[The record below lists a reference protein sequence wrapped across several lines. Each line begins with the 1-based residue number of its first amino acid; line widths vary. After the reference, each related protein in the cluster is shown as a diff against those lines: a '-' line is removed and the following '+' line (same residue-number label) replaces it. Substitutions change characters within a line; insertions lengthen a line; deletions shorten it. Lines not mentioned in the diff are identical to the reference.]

1 MFLYFRRFFCLI
13 RLESLLKIMTLRL
26 CMFYVFRVKTIRFP
40 KRKRRFLTRKTY
52 GSASGDIKRVEP
64 LNEKLWVG
72 FVIFV
77 SVRQYKSLRFSY
89 ICRNRYKIMKH
100 LVCGWIGVICL
111 LLLSVACSRKEADY
125 TIAVSQCSEDDWRA
139 QMNKEILREALFYPG
154 VNVEVY
160 QAHDDNTHQIKD
172 IESLIERKVDLLIV
186 APNEAEAI
194 TPVIEKAYDAGIP
207 VILVDR
213 KINSKKYTAYVGADN
228 YEIGRRAGEYIAD
241 RLKGKGRVIEIAGL
255 KGSTPAVER
264 HRGMVE
270 ALKAAPDVQVI
281 ASVEAGWFQQKAGEV
296 MDSLLDVYPQVDLVF
311 AQNDRMAI
319 GAYEKARQKKRA
331 GQIAFVGVDA
341 VTDGVESVAGGRLDA
356 TFIYPTGGDKVMQV
370 AMAILRGEP
379 YQRENILSTALV
391 NRANARVMQM
401 QMKHILTLDQKIELL
416 NRQLDDYFLRYS
428 AQKMFLYACVVILV
442 LAGFLFFFLVRAF
455 WVKNRLNTELSSQK
469 QQLEQQRD
477 QLQAQRD
484 QLIVLSR
491 QVEEATH
498 AKLAFFTSV
507 SHDFRTPLT
516 LIADPI
522 NQLLEE
528 KHLGE
533 RERNM
538 LEIVRKNVAVLL
550 RLITQILD
558 FQKYEHGKLALR
570 LSEFNALECIKDWT
584 EAFHTLA
591 FRKHIQFEVKAE
603 GDVAQYVMVAD
614 AEKIERI
621 TYNLLSNA
629 FKFTPE
635 KGEIKVVLSR
645 IEQNNQACICMEVRD
660 TGIGMS
666 EEHIHHVFEHFYQI
680 DVQHTGSGLGLALVE
695 AFVNLHRGTVQVES
709 GKGKGTCF
717 RVILPMKQEGEVKGL
732 TEKNEALEILQ
743 EGAVLDAGQ
752 ETLHQWTENTGVEES
767 ADKEMVLVIDDNQDV
782 RDYVKML
789 LQDKYVVVEAVNG
802 LEGVKQAMKY
812 VPDVV
817 VCDVMMPVMDG
828 IACCKR
834 LKSELQTSHIPVL
847 MLTAYAMDEQRI
859 QGYDSGADAYL
870 TKPFNAKLLMTRI
883 RNLIDNRKRL
893 KSLAEDVTGGG
904 KQSLGE
910 VDKGFVEK
918 LKTLIDEKMGDSE
931 LSVEDL
937 GAELGLG
944 RVQLYR
950 KTKSLTGYAPNE
962 LLRIARLRKA
972 ASLLASSEKTVA
984 EITYEVGFSSP
995 SYFTKCY
1002 KDYFGESPSEFLKRR
1017 DGKN

>member
-13 RLESLLKIMTLRL
+13 RLESLLKIMSLRL
-26 CMFYVFRVKTIRFP
+26 CLFYVFRVKTIRFP

-77 SVRQYKSLRFSY
+77 SVRLYKSLRFSY

-154 VNVEVY
+154 VNIEVY
-160 QAHDDNTHQIKD
+160 QAHDDNVRQIQD
-172 IESLIERKVDLLIV
+172 IESLIKKKVDLLIV

-194 TPVIEKAYDAGIP
+194 TPVIEKVYDAGIP

-213 KINSKKYTAYVGADN
+213 KINSEKYTAYVGADN

-491 QVEEATH
+491 QLEEATH

-962 LLRIARLRKA
+962 LLRIARLKKA

-995 SYFTKCY
+995 SYFTRCY

>member
-1 MFLYFRRFFCLI
+1 MKRLVCAWIGGFCL
-13 RLESLLKIMTLRL
+13 L
-26 CMFYVFRVKTIRFP
+26 F
-40 KRKRRFLTRKTY
+40 
-52 GSASGDIKRVEP
+52 
-64 LNEKLWVG
+64 
-72 FVIFV
+72 
-77 SVRQYKSLRFSY
+77 
-89 ICRNRYKIMKH
+89 
-100 LVCGWIGVICL
+100 
-111 LLLSVACSRKEADY
+111 LSVACSRKEADY

-154 VNVEVY
+154 VNIEVY
-160 QAHDDNTHQIKD
+160 QAHDDNVRQIQD
-172 IESLIERKVDLLIV
+172 IESLIKKKVDLLIV

-194 TPVIEKAYDAGIP
+194 TPVIEKVYDAGIP

-213 KINSKKYTAYVGADN
+213 KINSEKYTAYVGADN

-491 QVEEATH
+491 QLEEATH

-666 EEHIHHVFEHFYQI
+666 EEHIHHVFEYFYQI

>member
-1 MFLYFRRFFCLI
+1 MKRLVCAWIGGFCL
-13 RLESLLKIMTLRL
+13 L
-26 CMFYVFRVKTIRFP
+26 F
-40 KRKRRFLTRKTY
+40 
-52 GSASGDIKRVEP
+52 
-64 LNEKLWVG
+64 
-72 FVIFV
+72 
-77 SVRQYKSLRFSY
+77 
-89 ICRNRYKIMKH
+89 
-100 LVCGWIGVICL
+100 
-111 LLLSVACSRKEADY
+111 LSVACSRKEADY

-154 VNVEVY
+154 VNIEVY
-160 QAHDDNTHQIKD
+160 QAHDDNVRQIQD
-172 IESLIERKVDLLIV
+172 IESLIKKKVDLLIV

-194 TPVIEKAYDAGIP
+194 TPVIEKVYDAGIP

-213 KINSKKYTAYVGADN
+213 KINSEKYTAYVGADN

-281 ASVEAGWFQQKAGEV
+281 ASVEAGWFQQTAGEV

-491 QVEEATH
+491 QLEEATH

-533 RERNM
+533 RERKM

-558 FQKYEHGKLALR
+558 FQKYEYGKLSLR
-570 LSEFNALECIKDWT
+570 LSEFNVFEGLKEWT

-591 FRKHIQFEVKAE
+591 LRKHIRFEVTAE
-603 GDVAQYVMVAD
+603 GDTAQYTMVAD

-635 KGEIKVVLSR
+635 KGTIKVILSR

-918 LKTLIDEKMGDSE
+918 LKALIDEKMGDSE

>member
-1 MFLYFRRFFCLI
+1 M
-13 RLESLLKIMTLRL
+13 
-26 CMFYVFRVKTIRFP
+26 
-40 KRKRRFLTRKTY
+40 
-52 GSASGDIKRVEP
+52 
-64 LNEKLWVG
+64 
-72 FVIFV
+72 
-77 SVRQYKSLRFSY
+77 
-89 ICRNRYKIMKH
+89 
-100 LVCGWIGVICL
+100 
-111 LLLSVACSRKEADY
+111 
-125 TIAVSQCSEDDWRA
+125 
-139 QMNKEILREALFYPG
+139 
-154 VNVEVY
+154 
-160 QAHDDNTHQIKD
+160 
-172 IESLIERKVDLLIV
+172 
-186 APNEAEAI
+186 
-194 TPVIEKAYDAGIP
+194 
-207 VILVDR
+207 
-213 KINSKKYTAYVGADN
+213 
-228 YEIGRRAGEYIAD
+228 
-241 RLKGKGRVIEIAGL
+241 
-255 KGSTPAVER
+255 
-264 HRGMVE
+264 
-270 ALKAAPDVQVI
+270 
-281 ASVEAGWFQQKAGEV
+281 
-296 MDSLLDVYPQVDLVF
+296 
-311 AQNDRMAI
+311 
-319 GAYEKARQKKRA
+319 
-331 GQIAFVGVDA
+331 
-341 VTDGVESVAGGRLDA
+341 
-356 TFIYPTGGDKVMQV
+356 
-370 AMAILRGEP
+370 
-379 YQRENILSTALV
+379 
-391 NRANARVMQM
+391 
-401 QMKHILTLDQKIELL
+401 
-416 NRQLDDYFLRYS
+416 
-428 AQKMFLYACVVILV
+428 
-442 LAGFLFFFLVRAF
+442 
-455 WVKNRLNTELSSQK
+455 
-469 QQLEQQRD
+469 
-477 QLQAQRD
+477 
-484 QLIVLSR
+484 
-491 QVEEATH
+491 
-498 AKLAFFTSV
+498 
-507 SHDFRTPLT
+507 T

-558 FQKYEHGKLALR
+558 FQKCEHGKLALR

>member
-1 MFLYFRRFFCLI
+1 MKRLVCAWIGGFCL
-13 RLESLLKIMTLRL
+13 L
-26 CMFYVFRVKTIRFP
+26 F
-40 KRKRRFLTRKTY
+40 
-52 GSASGDIKRVEP
+52 
-64 LNEKLWVG
+64 
-72 FVIFV
+72 
-77 SVRQYKSLRFSY
+77 
-89 ICRNRYKIMKH
+89 
-100 LVCGWIGVICL
+100 
-111 LLLSVACSRKEADY
+111 LSVACSRKEADY

-154 VNVEVY
+154 VNIEVY
-160 QAHDDNTHQIKD
+160 QAHDDNVRQIQD
-172 IESLIERKVDLLIV
+172 IESLIKKKVDLLIV

-194 TPVIEKAYDAGIP
+194 TPVIEKVYDAGIP

-213 KINSKKYTAYVGADN
+213 KINSEKYTAYVGADN

-491 QVEEATH
+491 QLEEATH

-680 DVQHTGSGLGLALVE
+680 DVQHMGSGLGLALVE

>member
-1 MFLYFRRFFCLI
+1 MKRLVCAWIGGFCL
-13 RLESLLKIMTLRL
+13 L
-26 CMFYVFRVKTIRFP
+26 F
-40 KRKRRFLTRKTY
+40 
-52 GSASGDIKRVEP
+52 
-64 LNEKLWVG
+64 
-72 FVIFV
+72 
-77 SVRQYKSLRFSY
+77 
-89 ICRNRYKIMKH
+89 
-100 LVCGWIGVICL
+100 
-111 LLLSVACSRKEADY
+111 LSVACSRKEADY

-154 VNVEVY
+154 VNIEVY
-160 QAHDDNTHQIKD
+160 QAHDDNVRQIQD
-172 IESLIERKVDLLIV
+172 IESLIKKKVDLLIV

-194 TPVIEKAYDAGIP
+194 TPVIEKVYDAGIP

-213 KINSKKYTAYVGADN
+213 KINSEKYTAYVGADN

-491 QVEEATH
+491 QLEEATH

-812 VPDVV
+812 EPDVV

-893 KSLAEDVTGGG
+893 KSLAEDVTGDG

>member
-1 MFLYFRRFFCLI
+1 MKRLVCAWIGGFCL
-13 RLESLLKIMTLRL
+13 L
-26 CMFYVFRVKTIRFP
+26 F
-40 KRKRRFLTRKTY
+40 
-52 GSASGDIKRVEP
+52 
-64 LNEKLWVG
+64 
-72 FVIFV
+72 
-77 SVRQYKSLRFSY
+77 
-89 ICRNRYKIMKH
+89 
-100 LVCGWIGVICL
+100 
-111 LLLSVACSRKEADY
+111 LSVACSRKEADY

-139 QMNKEILREALFYPG
+139 QMNKEILREALFYLG
-154 VNVEVY
+154 VNIEVY
-160 QAHDDNTHQIKD
+160 QAHDDNVRQIQD
-172 IESLIERKVDLLIV
+172 IESLIKKKVDLLIV

-194 TPVIEKAYDAGIP
+194 TPVIEKVYDAGIP

-213 KINSKKYTAYVGADN
+213 KINSEKYTAYVGADN

-491 QVEEATH
+491 QLEEATH

>member
-1 MFLYFRRFFCLI
+1 MRKKILTVTLAIMMCVTPAASVYADR
-13 RLESLLKIMTLRL
+13 ESDLR
-26 CMFYVFRVKTIRFP
+26 
-40 KRKRRFLTRKTY
+40 
-52 GSASGDIKRVEP
+52 
-64 LNEKLWVG
+64 
-72 FVIFV
+72 
-77 SVRQYKSLRFSY
+77 
-89 ICRNRYKIMKH
+89 
-100 LVCGWIGVICL
+100 
-111 LLLSVACSRKEADY
+111 
-125 TIAVSQCSEDDWRA
+125 EDQAWNA
-139 QMNKEILREALFYPG
+139 QQMNNMYAR
-154 VNVEVY
+154 
-160 QAHDDNTHQIKD
+160 
-172 IESLIERKVDLLIV
+172 
-186 APNEAEAI
+186 
-194 TPVIEKAYDAGIP
+194 
-207 VILVDR
+207 
-213 KINSKKYTAYVGADN
+213 
-228 YEIGRRAGEYIAD
+228 
-241 RLKGKGRVIEIAGL
+241 
-255 KGSTPAVER
+255 
-264 HRGMVE
+264 
-270 ALKAAPDVQVI
+270 
-281 ASVEAGWFQQKAGEV
+281 
-296 MDSLLDVYPQVDLVF
+296 MD
-311 AQNDRMAI
+311 
-319 GAYEKARQKKRA
+319 
-331 GQIAFVGVDA
+331 
-341 VTDGVESVAGGRLDA
+341 
-356 TFIYPTGGDKVMQV
+356 
-370 AMAILRGEP
+370 
-379 YQRENILSTALV
+379 
-391 NRANARVMQM
+391 
-401 QMKHILTLDQKIELL
+401 EL
-416 NRQLDDYFLRYS
+416 Y
-428 AQKMFLYACVVILV
+428 
-442 LAGFLFFFLVRAF
+442 
-455 WVKNRLNTELSSQK
+455 SQK

-491 QVEEATH
+491 QLEEATH

-629 FKFTPE
+629 FKFTLE

-962 LLRIARLRKA
+962 LLRIARLKKA

-995 SYFTKCY
+995 SYFTRCY

>member
-1 MFLYFRRFFCLI
+1 
-13 RLESLLKIMTLRL
+13 
-26 CMFYVFRVKTIRFP
+26 
-40 KRKRRFLTRKTY
+40 
-52 GSASGDIKRVEP
+52 
-64 LNEKLWVG
+64 
-72 FVIFV
+72 
-77 SVRQYKSLRFSY
+77 
-89 ICRNRYKIMKH
+89 
-100 LVCGWIGVICL
+100 
-111 LLLSVACSRKEADY
+111 
-125 TIAVSQCSEDDWRA
+125 
-139 QMNKEILREALFYPG
+139 MNKEILREALFYPG
-154 VNVEVY
+154 VNIEVY
-160 QAHDDNTHQIKD
+160 QAHDDNVRQIQD
-172 IESLIERKVDLLIV
+172 IESLIKKKVDLLIV

-194 TPVIEKAYDAGIP
+194 TPVIEKVYDAGIP

-213 KINSKKYTAYVGADN
+213 KINSEKYTAYVGADN

-491 QVEEATH
+491 QLEEATH

-629 FKFTPE
+629 FKFTLE

-962 LLRIARLRKA
+962 LLRIARLKKA

-995 SYFTKCY
+995 SYFTRCY

>member
-1 MFLYFRRFFCLI
+1 MKRLVCAWIGGFCL
-13 RLESLLKIMTLRL
+13 L
-26 CMFYVFRVKTIRFP
+26 F
-40 KRKRRFLTRKTY
+40 
-52 GSASGDIKRVEP
+52 
-64 LNEKLWVG
+64 
-72 FVIFV
+72 
-77 SVRQYKSLRFSY
+77 
-89 ICRNRYKIMKH
+89 
-100 LVCGWIGVICL
+100 
-111 LLLSVACSRKEADY
+111 LSVACSRKEADY

-154 VNVEVY
+154 VNIEVY
-160 QAHDDNTHQIKD
+160 QAHDDNVRQIQD
-172 IESLIERKVDLLIV
+172 IESLIKKKVDLLIV

-194 TPVIEKAYDAGIP
+194 TPVIEKVYDAGIP

-213 KINSKKYTAYVGADN
+213 KINSEKYTAYVGADN

-401 QMKHILTLDQKIELL
+401 QMKHILTLDQKIGLL

-491 QVEEATH
+491 QLEEATH

-629 FKFTPE
+629 FKFTLE

-883 RNLIDNRKRL
+883 RNLIDNWKRL

-962 LLRIARLRKA
+962 LLRIARLKKA

-995 SYFTKCY
+995 SYFTRCY

>member
-1 MFLYFRRFFCLI
+1 MKRLVCAWIGGFCL
-13 RLESLLKIMTLRL
+13 L
-26 CMFYVFRVKTIRFP
+26 F
-40 KRKRRFLTRKTY
+40 
-52 GSASGDIKRVEP
+52 
-64 LNEKLWVG
+64 
-72 FVIFV
+72 
-77 SVRQYKSLRFSY
+77 
-89 ICRNRYKIMKH
+89 
-100 LVCGWIGVICL
+100 
-111 LLLSVACSRKEADY
+111 LSVACSRKEADY

-154 VNVEVY
+154 VNIEVY
-160 QAHDDNTHQIKD
+160 QAHDDNVRQIQD
-172 IESLIERKVDLLIV
+172 IESLIKKKVDLLIV

-194 TPVIEKAYDAGIP
+194 TPVIEKVYDAGIP

-213 KINSKKYTAYVGADN
+213 KINSEKYTAYVGADN

-491 QVEEATH
+491 QLEEATH

-538 LEIVRKNVAVLL
+538 LEIVRKNVTVLL

-629 FKFTPE
+629 FKFTLE

-962 LLRIARLRKA
+962 LLRIARLKKA

-995 SYFTKCY
+995 SYFTRCY

>member
-1 MFLYFRRFFCLI
+1 M
-13 RLESLLKIMTLRL
+13 
-26 CMFYVFRVKTIRFP
+26 
-40 KRKRRFLTRKTY
+40 
-52 GSASGDIKRVEP
+52 
-64 LNEKLWVG
+64 
-72 FVIFV
+72 
-77 SVRQYKSLRFSY
+77 
-89 ICRNRYKIMKH
+89 
-100 LVCGWIGVICL
+100 
-111 LLLSVACSRKEADY
+111 
-125 TIAVSQCSEDDWRA
+125 
-139 QMNKEILREALFYPG
+139 
-154 VNVEVY
+154 
-160 QAHDDNTHQIKD
+160 
-172 IESLIERKVDLLIV
+172 
-186 APNEAEAI
+186 
-194 TPVIEKAYDAGIP
+194 
-207 VILVDR
+207 
-213 KINSKKYTAYVGADN
+213 GADN

-491 QVEEATH
+491 QLEEATH

-859 QGYDSGADAYL
+859 HGYDSGADAYL

-910 VDKGFVEK
+910 VDKGFVE
-918 LKTLIDEKMGDSE
+918 
-931 LSVEDL
+931 
-937 GAELGLG
+937 
-944 RVQLYR
+944 
-950 KTKSLTGYAPNE
+950 N
-962 LLRIARLRKA
+962 
-972 ASLLASSEKTVA
+972 
-984 EITYEVGFSSP
+984 
-995 SYFTKCY
+995 
-1002 KDYFGESPSEFLKRR
+1002 
-1017 DGKN
+1017 

>member
-1 MFLYFRRFFCLI
+1 MKRLVCAWIGGFCL
-13 RLESLLKIMTLRL
+13 L
-26 CMFYVFRVKTIRFP
+26 F
-40 KRKRRFLTRKTY
+40 
-52 GSASGDIKRVEP
+52 
-64 LNEKLWVG
+64 
-72 FVIFV
+72 
-77 SVRQYKSLRFSY
+77 
-89 ICRNRYKIMKH
+89 
-100 LVCGWIGVICL
+100 
-111 LLLSVACSRKEADY
+111 LSVACSRKEADY

-154 VNVEVY
+154 VNIEVY
-160 QAHDDNTHQIKD
+160 QAHDDNVRQIQD
-172 IESLIERKVDLLIV
+172 IESLIKKKVDLLIV

-194 TPVIEKAYDAGIP
+194 TPVIEKVYDAGIP

-213 KINSKKYTAYVGADN
+213 KINSEKYTAYVGADN

-341 VTDGVESVAGGRLDA
+341 VTDGVESVSGGRLDA

-491 QVEEATH
+491 QLEEATH

>member
-1 MFLYFRRFFCLI
+1 MKRLVCAWIGGFCL
-13 RLESLLKIMTLRL
+13 L
-26 CMFYVFRVKTIRFP
+26 F
-40 KRKRRFLTRKTY
+40 
-52 GSASGDIKRVEP
+52 
-64 LNEKLWVG
+64 
-72 FVIFV
+72 
-77 SVRQYKSLRFSY
+77 
-89 ICRNRYKIMKH
+89 
-100 LVCGWIGVICL
+100 
-111 LLLSVACSRKEADY
+111 LSVACSRKEADY

-154 VNVEVY
+154 VNIEVY
-160 QAHDDNTHQIKD
+160 QAHDDNVRQIQD
-172 IESLIERKVDLLIV
+172 IESLIKKKVDLLIV

-194 TPVIEKAYDAGIP
+194 TPVIEKVYDAGIP

-213 KINSKKYTAYVGADN
+213 KINSEKYTAYVGADN

-491 QVEEATH
+491 QLEEATH

-533 RERNM
+533 RERKM

-558 FQKYEHGKLALR
+558 FQKYEYGKLSLR
-570 LSEFNALECIKDWT
+570 LSEFNVFEGLKEWT

-591 FRKHIQFEVKAE
+591 LRKHIRFEVTAE
-603 GDVAQYVMVAD
+603 GDTAQYTMVAD

-635 KGEIKVVLSR
+635 KGTIKVILSR
-645 IEQNNQACICMEVRD
+645 IEQNNQACICMEVSD

-789 LQDKYVVVEAVNG
+789 LQDKYVVVEAANG

>member
-1 MFLYFRRFFCLI
+1 MKRLVCAWIGGFCL
-13 RLESLLKIMTLRL
+13 L
-26 CMFYVFRVKTIRFP
+26 F
-40 KRKRRFLTRKTY
+40 
-52 GSASGDIKRVEP
+52 
-64 LNEKLWVG
+64 
-72 FVIFV
+72 
-77 SVRQYKSLRFSY
+77 
-89 ICRNRYKIMKH
+89 
-100 LVCGWIGVICL
+100 
-111 LLLSVACSRKEADY
+111 LSVVCSRKEADY

-154 VNVEVY
+154 VNIEVY
-160 QAHDDNTHQIKD
+160 QAHDDNVRQIQD
-172 IESLIERKVDLLIV
+172 IESLIKKKVDLLIV

-194 TPVIEKAYDAGIP
+194 TPVIEKVYDAGIP

-213 KINSKKYTAYVGADN
+213 KINSEKYTAYVGADN

-491 QVEEATH
+491 QLEEATH

-743 EGAVLDAGQ
+743 EGSVLDAGQ

-893 KSLAEDVTGGG
+893 KSFTEDATAVSG

-918 LKTLIDEKMGDSE
+918 LKALIEEKMSNSD

-962 LLRIARLRKA
+962 LLRIARLKKA

-995 SYFTKCY
+995 SYFTRCY

>member
-1 MFLYFRRFFCLI
+1 MKRLVCAWIGGFCL
-13 RLESLLKIMTLRL
+13 L
-26 CMFYVFRVKTIRFP
+26 F
-40 KRKRRFLTRKTY
+40 
-52 GSASGDIKRVEP
+52 
-64 LNEKLWVG
+64 
-72 FVIFV
+72 
-77 SVRQYKSLRFSY
+77 
-89 ICRNRYKIMKH
+89 
-100 LVCGWIGVICL
+100 
-111 LLLSVACSRKEADY
+111 LSVACSRKEADY

-154 VNVEVY
+154 VNIEVY
-160 QAHDDNTHQIKD
+160 QAHDDNVRQIQD
-172 IESLIERKVDLLIV
+172 IESLIKKKVDLLIV

-194 TPVIEKAYDAGIP
+194 TPVIEKVYDAGIP

-213 KINSKKYTAYVGADN
+213 KINSEKYTAYVGADN

-491 QVEEATH
+491 QLEEATH

-645 IEQNNQACICMEVRD
+645 IEKDGQPCLCMEVSD

-666 EEHIHHVFEHFYQI
+666 EEHIHHVFERFYQI
-680 DVQHTGSGLGLALVE
+680 DAQHTGSGLGLALVE
-695 AFVNLHRGTVQVES
+695 AFVQLHKGTVRVES
-709 GKGKGTCF
+709 EKGKGTCF
-717 RVILPMKQEGEVKGL
+717 RVVLPMKQEGEVKEVI
-732 TEKNEALEILQ
+732 EKNESLKNLQ

>member
-1 MFLYFRRFFCLI
+1 MKRLVCAWIGGFCL
-13 RLESLLKIMTLRL
+13 L
-26 CMFYVFRVKTIRFP
+26 F
-40 KRKRRFLTRKTY
+40 
-52 GSASGDIKRVEP
+52 
-64 LNEKLWVG
+64 
-72 FVIFV
+72 
-77 SVRQYKSLRFSY
+77 
-89 ICRNRYKIMKH
+89 
-100 LVCGWIGVICL
+100 
-111 LLLSVACSRKEADY
+111 LSVACSRKEADY

-154 VNVEVY
+154 VNIEVY
-160 QAHDDNTHQIKD
+160 QAHDDNVRQIQD
-172 IESLIERKVDLLIV
+172 IESLIKKKVDLLIV

-194 TPVIEKAYDAGIP
+194 TPVIEKVYDAGIP

-213 KINSKKYTAYVGADN
+213 KINSEKYTAYVGADN

-455 WVKNRLNTELSSQK
+455 WVKNRMNTELSTQK

-491 QVEEATH
+491 QLEEATH

-533 RERNM
+533 RERKM

-645 IEQNNQACICMEVRD
+645 IEKDGQPCLCMEVSD

-666 EEHIHHVFEHFYQI
+666 EEHIHHVFERFYQI

-870 TKPFNAKLLMTRI
+870 TKPFNAKLLLARI

-893 KSLAEDVTGGG
+893 KSFTEDATAVSG

-918 LKTLIDEKMGDSE
+918 LKALIEEKMSNSD

-962 LLRIARLRKA
+962 LLRIARLKKA

-995 SYFTKCY
+995 SYFTRCY

>member
-1 MFLYFRRFFCLI
+1 MKRLVCAWIGGFCL
-13 RLESLLKIMTLRL
+13 L
-26 CMFYVFRVKTIRFP
+26 F
-40 KRKRRFLTRKTY
+40 
-52 GSASGDIKRVEP
+52 
-64 LNEKLWVG
+64 
-72 FVIFV
+72 
-77 SVRQYKSLRFSY
+77 
-89 ICRNRYKIMKH
+89 
-100 LVCGWIGVICL
+100 
-111 LLLSVACSRKEADY
+111 LSVACSRKEADY

-154 VNVEVY
+154 VNIEVY
-160 QAHDDNTHQIKD
+160 QAHDDNVRQIQD
-172 IESLIERKVDLLIV
+172 IESLIKKKVDLLIV

-194 TPVIEKAYDAGIP
+194 TPVIEKVYDAGIP

-213 KINSKKYTAYVGADN
+213 KINSEKYTAYVGADN

-491 QVEEATH
+491 QLEEATH

-621 TYNLLSNA
+621 TYNLLSNS
-629 FKFTPE
+629 FKFTLE

-962 LLRIARLRKA
+962 LLRIARLKKA

-995 SYFTKCY
+995 SYFTRCY

>member
-1 MFLYFRRFFCLI
+1 
-13 RLESLLKIMTLRL
+13 
-26 CMFYVFRVKTIRFP
+26 
-40 KRKRRFLTRKTY
+40 
-52 GSASGDIKRVEP
+52 
-64 LNEKLWVG
+64 
-72 FVIFV
+72 
-77 SVRQYKSLRFSY
+77 
-89 ICRNRYKIMKH
+89 MKH

-111 LLLSVACSRKEADY
+111 LFLSVACSRKEMDY

-139 QMNKEILREALFYPG
+139 QMNKEILREGLFYPG
-154 VNVEVY
+154 VNIEVY

-207 VILVDR
+207 VILIDR

-241 RLKGKGRVIEIAGL
+241 RLKGKGRVIEITGL
-255 KGSTPAVER
+255 RGSTPAVER
-264 HRGMVE
+264 HRGMME
-270 ALKAAPDVQVI
+270 ALKATPDVQVI

-491 QVEEATH
+491 QLEEATH

-629 FKFTPE
+629 FKFTLE

-962 LLRIARLRKA
+962 LLRIARLKKA

-995 SYFTKCY
+995 SYFTRCY

>member
-1 MFLYFRRFFCLI
+1 MKRLVCAWIGGFCL
-13 RLESLLKIMTLRL
+13 L
-26 CMFYVFRVKTIRFP
+26 F
-40 KRKRRFLTRKTY
+40 
-52 GSASGDIKRVEP
+52 
-64 LNEKLWVG
+64 
-72 FVIFV
+72 
-77 SVRQYKSLRFSY
+77 
-89 ICRNRYKIMKH
+89 
-100 LVCGWIGVICL
+100 
-111 LLLSVACSRKEADY
+111 LSVACSRKEADY

-154 VNVEVY
+154 VNIEVY
-160 QAHDDNTHQIKD
+160 QAHDDNVRQIQD
-172 IESLIERKVDLLIV
+172 IESLIKKKVDLLIV

-194 TPVIEKAYDAGIP
+194 TPVIEKVYDAGIP

-213 KINSKKYTAYVGADN
+213 KINSEKYTAYVGADN

-491 QVEEATH
+491 QLEEATH

-533 RERNM
+533 RERKM

-558 FQKYEHGKLALR
+558 FQKYEYGKLSLR
-570 LSEFNALECIKDWT
+570 LSEFNVFEGLKEWT

-591 FRKHIQFEVKAE
+591 LRKHIRFEVTAE
-603 GDVAQYVMVAD
+603 GDTAQYTMVAD

-635 KGEIKVVLSR
+635 KGTIKVILSR
-645 IEQNNQACICMEVRD
+645 TEQNNQACICMEVSD

-789 LQDKYVVVEAVNG
+789 LQDKYVVIEAVNG

-893 KSLAEDVTGGG
+893 KSFTEDATAVSG

-918 LKTLIDEKMGDSE
+918 LKALIEEKMSNSD

-962 LLRIARLRKA
+962 LLRIARLKKA

-995 SYFTKCY
+995 SYFTRCY

>member
-1 MFLYFRRFFCLI
+1 MKRLVCAWIGGFCL
-13 RLESLLKIMTLRL
+13 L
-26 CMFYVFRVKTIRFP
+26 F
-40 KRKRRFLTRKTY
+40 
-52 GSASGDIKRVEP
+52 
-64 LNEKLWVG
+64 
-72 FVIFV
+72 
-77 SVRQYKSLRFSY
+77 
-89 ICRNRYKIMKH
+89 
-100 LVCGWIGVICL
+100 
-111 LLLSVACSRKEADY
+111 LSVACSRKEADY

-154 VNVEVY
+154 VNIEVY
-160 QAHDDNTHQIKD
+160 QAHDDNVRQIQD
-172 IESLIERKVDLLIV
+172 IESLIKKKVDLLIV

-194 TPVIEKAYDAGIP
+194 TPVIEKVYDAGIP

-213 KINSKKYTAYVGADN
+213 KINSEKYTAYVGADN

-491 QVEEATH
+491 QLEEATH

-962 LLRIARLRKA
+962 LLRIARLKKA

-995 SYFTKCY
+995 SYFTRCY

>member
-1 MFLYFRRFFCLI
+1 MKRLVCAWIGGFCL
-13 RLESLLKIMTLRL
+13 L
-26 CMFYVFRVKTIRFP
+26 F
-40 KRKRRFLTRKTY
+40 
-52 GSASGDIKRVEP
+52 
-64 LNEKLWVG
+64 
-72 FVIFV
+72 
-77 SVRQYKSLRFSY
+77 
-89 ICRNRYKIMKH
+89 
-100 LVCGWIGVICL
+100 
-111 LLLSVACSRKEADY
+111 LSVACSRKEADY

-154 VNVEVY
+154 VNIEVY
-160 QAHDDNTHQIKD
+160 QAHDDNVRQIQD
-172 IESLIERKVDLLIV
+172 IESLIKKKVDLLIV

-194 TPVIEKAYDAGIP
+194 TPVIEKVYDAGIL

-213 KINSKKYTAYVGADN
+213 KINSEKYTAYVGADN

-391 NRANARVMQM
+391 NRANARVMQI

-491 QVEEATH
+491 QLEEATH

>member
-1 MFLYFRRFFCLI
+1 MKRLVCAWIGGFCL
-13 RLESLLKIMTLRL
+13 L
-26 CMFYVFRVKTIRFP
+26 F
-40 KRKRRFLTRKTY
+40 
-52 GSASGDIKRVEP
+52 
-64 LNEKLWVG
+64 
-72 FVIFV
+72 
-77 SVRQYKSLRFSY
+77 
-89 ICRNRYKIMKH
+89 
-100 LVCGWIGVICL
+100 
-111 LLLSVACSRKEADY
+111 LSVACSRKEADY

-154 VNVEVY
+154 VNIEVY
-160 QAHDDNTHQIKD
+160 QAHDDNVRQIQD
-172 IESLIERKVDLLIV
+172 IESLIKKKVDLLIV

-194 TPVIEKAYDAGIP
+194 TPVIEKVYDAGIP

-213 KINSKKYTAYVGADN
+213 KINSEKYTAYVGADN

-491 QVEEATH
+491 QLEEATH

-893 KSLAEDVTGGG
+893 KSLAKDVTGGG

>member
-1 MFLYFRRFFCLI
+1 MKRLVCAWIGGFCL
-13 RLESLLKIMTLRL
+13 L
-26 CMFYVFRVKTIRFP
+26 F
-40 KRKRRFLTRKTY
+40 
-52 GSASGDIKRVEP
+52 
-64 LNEKLWVG
+64 
-72 FVIFV
+72 
-77 SVRQYKSLRFSY
+77 
-89 ICRNRYKIMKH
+89 
-100 LVCGWIGVICL
+100 
-111 LLLSVACSRKEADY
+111 LSVACSRKEADY

-154 VNVEVY
+154 VNIEVY
-160 QAHDDNTHQIKD
+160 QAHDDNVRQIQD
-172 IESLIERKVDLLIV
+172 IESLIKKKVDLLIV

-194 TPVIEKAYDAGIP
+194 TPVIEKVYDAGIP

-213 KINSKKYTAYVGADN
+213 KINSEKYTAYVGADN

-491 QVEEATH
+491 QLEEATH

-893 KSLAEDVTGGG
+893 KSLAEDVMGGG

>member
-1 MFLYFRRFFCLI
+1 MKRLVCAWIGGFCL
-13 RLESLLKIMTLRL
+13 L
-26 CMFYVFRVKTIRFP
+26 F
-40 KRKRRFLTRKTY
+40 
-52 GSASGDIKRVEP
+52 
-64 LNEKLWVG
+64 
-72 FVIFV
+72 
-77 SVRQYKSLRFSY
+77 
-89 ICRNRYKIMKH
+89 
-100 LVCGWIGVICL
+100 
-111 LLLSVACSRKEADY
+111 LSVACSRKEADY

-154 VNVEVY
+154 VNIEVY
-160 QAHDDNTHQIKD
+160 QAHDDNVRQIQD
-172 IESLIERKVDLLIV
+172 IESLIKKKVDLLIV

-194 TPVIEKAYDAGIP
+194 TPVIEKVYDAGIP

-213 KINSKKYTAYVGADN
+213 KINSEKYTAYVGADN

-491 QVEEATH
+491 QLEEATH

-629 FKFTPE
+629 FKFTLE
-635 KGEIKVVLSR
+635 RGEIKVVLSR

-962 LLRIARLRKA
+962 LLRIARLKKA

-995 SYFTKCY
+995 SYFTRCY

>member
-1 MFLYFRRFFCLI
+1 MKRLVCAWIGGFCL
-13 RLESLLKIMTLRL
+13 L
-26 CMFYVFRVKTIRFP
+26 F
-40 KRKRRFLTRKTY
+40 
-52 GSASGDIKRVEP
+52 
-64 LNEKLWVG
+64 
-72 FVIFV
+72 
-77 SVRQYKSLRFSY
+77 
-89 ICRNRYKIMKH
+89 
-100 LVCGWIGVICL
+100 
-111 LLLSVACSRKEADY
+111 LSVACSRKEADY

-154 VNVEVY
+154 VNIEVY
-160 QAHDDNTHQIKD
+160 QAHDDNVRQIQD
-172 IESLIERKVDLLIV
+172 IESLIKKKVDLLIV

-194 TPVIEKAYDAGIP
+194 TPVIEKVYDAGIP

-213 KINSKKYTAYVGADN
+213 KINSEKYTAYVGADN

-491 QVEEATH
+491 QLEEATH

-629 FKFTPE
+629 FKFTLE

-962 LLRIARLRKA
+962 LLRIARLKKA
-972 ASLLASSEKTVA
+972 ASLPASSENTVA
-984 EITYEVGFSSP
+984 
-995 SYFTKCY
+995 
-1002 KDYFGESPSEFLKRR
+1002 
-1017 DGKN
+1017 

>member
-13 RLESLLKIMTLRL
+13 RLESLLKIMSLRL
-26 CMFYVFRVKTIRFP
+26 CLFYVFRVKTIRFP

-77 SVRQYKSLRFSY
+77 SVRLYKSLRFSY

-154 VNVEVY
+154 VNIEVY
-160 QAHDDNTHQIKD
+160 QAHDDNVRQIQD
-172 IESLIERKVDLLIV
+172 IESLIKKKVDLLIV

-194 TPVIEKAYDAGIP
+194 TPVIEKVYDAGIP

-213 KINSKKYTAYVGADN
+213 KINSEKYTAYVGADN

-491 QVEEATH
+491 QLEEATH

-743 EGAVLDAGQ
+743 GGAVLDAGQ

>member
-1 MFLYFRRFFCLI
+1 MKRLVCAWIGGFCL
-13 RLESLLKIMTLRL
+13 L
-26 CMFYVFRVKTIRFP
+26 F
-40 KRKRRFLTRKTY
+40 
-52 GSASGDIKRVEP
+52 
-64 LNEKLWVG
+64 
-72 FVIFV
+72 
-77 SVRQYKSLRFSY
+77 
-89 ICRNRYKIMKH
+89 
-100 LVCGWIGVICL
+100 
-111 LLLSVACSRKEADY
+111 LSVACSRKEADY

-154 VNVEVY
+154 VNIEVY
-160 QAHDDNTHQIKD
+160 QAHDDNVRQIQD
-172 IESLIERKVDLLIV
+172 IESLIKKKVDLLIV

-194 TPVIEKAYDAGIP
+194 TPVIEKVYDAGIP

-213 KINSKKYTAYVGADN
+213 KINSEKYTAYVGADN

-491 QVEEATH
+491 QLEEATH

-570 LSEFNALECIKDWT
+570 LSEFNALECIKDWA

-629 FKFTPE
+629 FKFTLE

-962 LLRIARLRKA
+962 LLRIARLKKA

-995 SYFTKCY
+995 SYFTRCY

>member
-1 MFLYFRRFFCLI
+1 MKRLVCAWIGGFCL
-13 RLESLLKIMTLRL
+13 L
-26 CMFYVFRVKTIRFP
+26 F
-40 KRKRRFLTRKTY
+40 
-52 GSASGDIKRVEP
+52 
-64 LNEKLWVG
+64 
-72 FVIFV
+72 
-77 SVRQYKSLRFSY
+77 
-89 ICRNRYKIMKH
+89 
-100 LVCGWIGVICL
+100 
-111 LLLSVACSRKEADY
+111 LSVACSRKEADY

-154 VNVEVY
+154 VNIEVY
-160 QAHDDNTHQIKD
+160 QAHDDNVRQIQD
-172 IESLIERKVDLLIV
+172 IESLIKKKVDLLIV

-194 TPVIEKAYDAGIP
+194 TPVIEKVYDAGIP

-213 KINSKKYTAYVGADN
+213 KINSEKYTAYVGADN

-428 AQKMFLYACVVILV
+428 VQKMFLYACVVILV

-491 QVEEATH
+491 QLEEATH

>member
-1 MFLYFRRFFCLI
+1 MKRLVCAWIGGFCL
-13 RLESLLKIMTLRL
+13 L
-26 CMFYVFRVKTIRFP
+26 F
-40 KRKRRFLTRKTY
+40 
-52 GSASGDIKRVEP
+52 
-64 LNEKLWVG
+64 
-72 FVIFV
+72 
-77 SVRQYKSLRFSY
+77 
-89 ICRNRYKIMKH
+89 
-100 LVCGWIGVICL
+100 
-111 LLLSVACSRKEADY
+111 LSVACSRKEADY

-154 VNVEVY
+154 VNIEVY
-160 QAHDDNTHQIKD
+160 QAHDDNVRQIQD
-172 IESLIERKVDLLIV
+172 IESLIKKKVDLLIV

-194 TPVIEKAYDAGIP
+194 TPVIEKVYDAGIP

-213 KINSKKYTAYVGADN
+213 KINSEKYTAYVGADN

-491 QVEEATH
+491 QLEEATH

-533 RERNM
+533 RERKM

-558 FQKYEHGKLALR
+558 FQKYEYGKLSLR
-570 LSEFNALECIKDWT
+570 LSEFNVFEGLKEWT

-591 FRKHIQFEVKAE
+591 LRKHIRFEVTAE
-603 GDVAQYVMVAD
+603 GDTAQYTMVAD

-645 IEQNNQACICMEVRD
+645 IKKDGQPCLCMKVSD

-666 EEHIHHVFEHFYQI
+666 EEHVHHVFERFYQI

-695 AFVNLHRGTVQVES
+695 AFAQLHKGTVQVES
-709 GKGKGTCF
+709 EKGKGTCF
-717 RVILPMKQEGEVKGL
+717 RVVLPMKQEGEVKEVI
-732 TEKNEALEILQ
+732 EKNESLKNLQ

>member
-1 MFLYFRRFFCLI
+1 MKRLVCAWIGGFCL
-13 RLESLLKIMTLRL
+13 L
-26 CMFYVFRVKTIRFP
+26 F
-40 KRKRRFLTRKTY
+40 
-52 GSASGDIKRVEP
+52 
-64 LNEKLWVG
+64 
-72 FVIFV
+72 
-77 SVRQYKSLRFSY
+77 
-89 ICRNRYKIMKH
+89 
-100 LVCGWIGVICL
+100 
-111 LLLSVACSRKEADY
+111 LSVACSRKEADY

-154 VNVEVY
+154 VNIEVY
-160 QAHDDNTHQIKD
+160 QAHDDNVRQIQD
-172 IESLIERKVDLLIV
+172 IESLIKKKVDLLIV

-194 TPVIEKAYDAGIP
+194 TPVIEKVYDAGIP

-213 KINSKKYTAYVGADN
+213 KINSEKYTAYVGADN

-491 QVEEATH
+491 QLEEATH

-910 VDKGFVEK
+910 VDKEFVEK

>member
-1 MFLYFRRFFCLI
+1 MKRLVCAWIGGFCL
-13 RLESLLKIMTLRL
+13 L
-26 CMFYVFRVKTIRFP
+26 F
-40 KRKRRFLTRKTY
+40 
-52 GSASGDIKRVEP
+52 
-64 LNEKLWVG
+64 
-72 FVIFV
+72 
-77 SVRQYKSLRFSY
+77 
-89 ICRNRYKIMKH
+89 
-100 LVCGWIGVICL
+100 
-111 LLLSVACSRKEADY
+111 LSVACSRKEADY

-154 VNVEVY
+154 VNIEVY
-160 QAHDDNTHQIKD
+160 QAHDDNVRQIQD
-172 IESLIERKVDLLIV
+172 IESLIKKKVDLLIV

-194 TPVIEKAYDAGIP
+194 TPVIEKVYDAGIP

-213 KINSKKYTAYVGADN
+213 KINSEKYTAYVGADN

-442 LAGFLFFFLVRAF
+442 LAGFLYFFLVRAF

-491 QVEEATH
+491 QLEEATH

-937 GAELGLG
+937 RAELGLG

>member
-1 MFLYFRRFFCLI
+1 MKRLVCAWIGGFCL
-13 RLESLLKIMTLRL
+13 L
-26 CMFYVFRVKTIRFP
+26 F
-40 KRKRRFLTRKTY
+40 
-52 GSASGDIKRVEP
+52 
-64 LNEKLWVG
+64 
-72 FVIFV
+72 
-77 SVRQYKSLRFSY
+77 
-89 ICRNRYKIMKH
+89 
-100 LVCGWIGVICL
+100 
-111 LLLSVACSRKEADY
+111 LSVACSRKEADY

-154 VNVEVY
+154 VNIEVY
-160 QAHDDNTHQIKD
+160 QAHDDNVRQIQD
-172 IESLIERKVDLLIV
+172 IESLIKKKVDLLIV

-194 TPVIEKAYDAGIP
+194 TPVIEKVYDAGIP

-213 KINSKKYTAYVGADN
+213 KINSEKYTAYVGADN

-491 QVEEATH
+491 QLEEATH

-507 SHDFRTPLT
+507 LHDFRTPLT

-893 KSLAEDVTGGG
+893 KSLAKDVTGGG

-937 GAELGLG
+937 GPSWDWG
-944 RVQLYR
+944 VCSCIVKQ
-950 KTKSLTGYAPNE
+950 SL
-962 LLRIARLRKA
+962 
-972 ASLLASSEKTVA
+972 
-984 EITYEVGFSSP
+984 
-995 SYFTKCY
+995 
-1002 KDYFGESPSEFLKRR
+1002 
-1017 DGKN
+1017 